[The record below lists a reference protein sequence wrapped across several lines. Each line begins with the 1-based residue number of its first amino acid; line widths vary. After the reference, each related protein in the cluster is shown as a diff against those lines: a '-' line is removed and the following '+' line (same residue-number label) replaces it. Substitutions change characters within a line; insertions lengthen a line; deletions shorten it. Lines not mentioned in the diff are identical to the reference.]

1 MSWLPHG
8 FTPPARLDLPTGHH
22 LRPIRAT
29 DVDID
34 MVAVMGSQ
42 ERLFGLFGGV
52 WGWPPATMT
61 REQDLEDLEY
71 HEEEMRN
78 RSSYNYAVLDADETH
93 LLGCVYVD
101 PPDKIV
107 DADAEILW
115 WVVDDAV
122 GTDLERTLADTI
134 PRWIAEEWP
143 FDRPVHV
150 GRDLSFAEWTALPEP
165 SGSEANQGVGDPD
178 A

>member
-1 MSWLPHG
+1 MSWLPDD
-8 FTPPARLDLPTGHH
+8 FEPPARLDLATGHH
-22 LRPIRAT
+22 LRPIRAA

-42 ERLFGLFGGV
+42 ERLFSLFGPV

-71 HEEEMRN
+71 HEDEMRK
-78 RSSYNYAVLDADETH
+78 RSSYNYAVLDAEETQ

-101 PPDKIV
+101 PPDTV
-107 DADAEILW
+107 PGADAEIAW

-122 GTDLERTLADTI
+122 GTDLERTLAEDL
-134 PRWIAEEWP
+134 PRWVADSWP
-143 FDRPVHV
+143 FRTPTII
-150 GRDLSFAEWTALPEP
+150 GRDLTFAQWAALQDRP
-165 SGSEANQGVGDPD
+165 GDG

>member
-1 MSWLPHG
+1 MTWLPDG
-8 FTPPARLDLPTGHH
+8 YEPPARLDLPTGHH
-22 LRPIRAT
+22 LRPIRAE

-34 MVAVMGSQ
+34 MVAVMGAQ

-71 HEEEMRN
+71 HEAEMRN
-78 RSSYNYAVLDADETH
+78 RSSYNYAILDADESH

-101 PPDKIV
+101 PPDKIP
-107 DADAEILW
+107 DADAEIAW

-122 GTDLERTLADTI
+122 GTDLERTLADTL
-134 PRWIAEEWP
+134 PRWIADAWP
-143 FDRPVHV
+143 FERPIHI
-150 GRDLSFAEWTALPEP
+150 GRDITFTEWTALPEP
-165 SGSEANQGVGDPD
+165 PGRETSTDG
-178 A
+178 